1 MVLVGKCTYNSI
13 QLYIYLNV
21 SFFSICAR
29 ETPKSNIYA
38 TFPDICHFTSS
49 QVELHCSEV
58 EDDEA
63 MIQDVPF
70 SVWDSGTEANFE
82 AFKSHFSILYM
93 YM

>member
-1 MVLVGKCTYNSI
+1 MYLFIFYMCTRNTEVQY
-13 QLYIYLNV
+13 
-21 SFFSICAR
+21 
-29 ETPKSNIYA
+29 IYA

-49 QVELHCSEV
+49 QVEQHCIEV

-63 MIQDVPF
+63 MIKDVPF

-82 AFKSHFSILYM
+82 VFKSHFSILYM